1 MRPTHTINTLHS
13 KLGTKLGAFGSGTA
27 RWMLGWWEILFFG
40 AQALVMGLSPSSYRL
55 DTARIV
61 ARHIYQSM
69 GSILPWYTI
78 LTALIS
84 LIMTRIVVVTALS
97 YGLTQYALEM
107 VVRVLV
113 LELLPMAAALF
124 VAMRYMA
131 PMSSDIAAL
140 QRESLLGSWRED
152 QTVLRDEL
160 MPRVLAGVVSVL
172 TLTAVSAVVALLIA
186 YLVVYGP
193 SPWGFDAYT
202 RMVGRV
208 FSPAVALG
216 FAVKSLLF
224 SLAVGVIPVAAALIN
239 EPLAKLNA
247 QLTTA
252 VNIPVKTQVRPQAS
266 SSIGLTLA
274 NLGESGLVRLFLV
287 IFMVEAATLMIK
299 YF

>member
-1 MRPTHTINTLHS
+1 MEKRDPSKIAAYINLQLVITYTTMRSTHTINTLRS
-13 KLGTKLGAFGSGTA
+13 KLGTFGSGTA
-27 RWMLGWWEILFFG
+27 RWMLGWWDIVFFG
-40 AQALVMGLSPSSYRL
+40 AQALVMGLSPSSYRA
-55 DTARIV
+55 DTARIL
-61 ARHIYQSM
+61 ARHIYQSI
-69 GSILPWYTI
+69 GSILPWYTV

-84 LIMTRIVVVTALS
+84 LVMTRIVVVTALS
-97 YGLTQYALEM
+97 YGLSQYALEM

-113 LELLPMAAALF
+113 LELLPMSAALF
-124 VAMRYMA
+124 VALRYMA
-131 PMSSDIAAL
+131 PVSSDIATL
-140 QRESLLGSWRED
+140 QRESQSASWRED

-172 TLTAVSAVVALLIA
+172 TLTAVSALVALLIA
-186 YLVVYGP
+186 YLVVYGL

-239 EPLAKLNA
+239 EPL
-247 QLTTA
+247 
-252 VNIPVKTQVRPQAS
+252 VKANS
-266 SSIGLTLA
+266 NIGLTLA

>member
-1 MRPTHTINTLHS
+1 MRTTHTINALNS
-13 KLGTKLGAFGSGTA
+13 KLGTFGSGTA
-27 RWMLGWWEILFFG
+27 RWMLGWWDIVFFG
-40 AQALVMGLSPSSYRL
+40 AQALVVGLSPSSYRVQ
-55 DTARIV
+55 TARIV
-61 ARHIYQSM
+61 ARHIYQSI
-69 GSILPWYTI
+69 GSILPWYTV

-84 LIMTRIVVVTALS
+84 LVLTRIVVVTALS
-97 YGLTQYALEM
+97 YGLSQYALEM

-113 LELLPMAAALF
+113 LELLPMSAALF
-124 VAMRYMA
+124 VALRYMA
-131 PMSSDIAAL
+131 PVSSDIATL
-140 QRESLLGSWRED
+140 QRASKLASWRDD

-172 TLTAVSAVVALLIA
+172 TLTAVSGVVALLIA
-186 YLVVYGP
+186 YVVVYGL
-193 SPWGFDAYT
+193 SPWGFEAYT

-239 EPLAKLNA
+239 EPLAHAGSKVSAN
-247 QLTTA
+247 
-252 VNIPVKTQVRPQAS
+252 
-266 SSIGLTLA
+266 IGLSLA

>member
-1 MRPTHTINTLHS
+1 MRPTHTINALHS
-13 KLGTKLGAFGSGTA
+13 KLGTFSSGTA
-27 RWMLGWWEILFFG
+27 RWMLGWWDILYFG
-40 AQALVMGLSPSSYRL
+40 AQALVMGLSPSSYRAN
-55 DTARIV
+55 TARIL
-61 ARHIYQSM
+61 ARHIYQSI
-69 GSILPWYTI
+69 GSILPWYTV

-84 LIMTRIVVVTALS
+84 LVMTRIVVVTALS

-113 LELLPMAAALF
+113 LELLPMSAALF
-124 VAMRYMA
+124 VALRYMA
-131 PMSSDIAAL
+131 PVSSDIATL
-140 QRESLLGSWRED
+140 QRESQLPSWRDD
-152 QTVLRDEL
+152 QSVLRDEL

-186 YLVVYGP
+186 YVVVYGL

-224 SLAVGVIPVAAALIN
+224 SLAVGVIPVASALIN
-239 EPLAKLNA
+239 EPLAKVNA
-247 QLTTA
+247 Q
-252 VNIPVKTQVRPQAS
+252 VS
-266 SSIGLTLA
+266 SNIGLTLA

>member
-1 MRPTHTINTLHS
+1 MRPAHTINTLHS
-13 KLGTKLGAFGSGTA
+13 KLGTLGTGTA
-27 RWMLGWWEILFFG
+27 RWMRGWWEIVFFG
-40 AQALVMGLSPSSYRL
+40 AQALVVSLSPSSYRAE
-55 DTARIV
+55 TARIV
-61 ARHIYQSM
+61 ARHIYQSI
-69 GSILPWYTI
+69 GSILPWYSV

-84 LIMTRIVVVTALS
+84 LVMTRIVVVTALS
-97 YGLTQYALEM
+97 YGLSQYALEM

-113 LELLPMAAALF
+113 LELLPMSAALF
-124 VAMRYMA
+124 VALRYMA
-131 PMSSDIAAL
+131 PVSADIATL
-140 QRESLLGSWRED
+140 QRESQLASWRDD

-186 YLVVYGP
+186 YGVVYGL
-193 SPWGFDAYT
+193 SPWGFEAYT

-216 FAVKSLLF
+216 FAVKTLLF

-239 EPLAKLNA
+239 EPLAHTGIK
-247 QLTTA
+247 
-252 VNIPVKTQVRPQAS
+252 VS
-266 SSIGLTLA
+266 SNIGLSLA

>member
-1 MRPTHTINTLHS
+1 MRPAHTINTLHS
-13 KLGTKLGAFGSGTA
+13 KLGTLGSGTA
-27 RWMLGWWEILFFG
+27 RWMLGWWDIVFFG
-40 AQALVMGLSPSSYRL
+40 AQALVMALSPSSYRA

-61 ARHIYQSM
+61 ARHIYQSI
-69 GSILPWYTI
+69 GSILPWYTV

-84 LIMTRIVVVTALS
+84 LVMTRIVVVTALS
-97 YGLTQYALEM
+97 YGLSQYALEM

-113 LELLPMAAALF
+113 LELLPMSAALF
-124 VAMRYMA
+124 VALRYMA
-131 PMSSDIAAL
+131 PVSSDIATL
-140 QRESLLGSWRED
+140 QRESQLASWRDD

-186 YLVVYGP
+186 YVVVYGL

-208 FSPAVALG
+208 FNPAVALG

-239 EPLAKLNA
+239 EPLAK
-247 QLTTA
+247 TTS
-252 VNIPVKTQVRPQAS
+252 N
-266 SSIGLTLA
+266 IGLTLA

>member
-1 MRPTHTINTLHS
+1 MRPIHTINALHS

-27 RWMLGWWEILFFG
+27 RWMLGWWDIVFFG
-40 AQALVMGLSPSSYRL
+40 AQALVVSLSPSSYRAQ
-55 DTARIV
+55 TARIV
-61 ARHIYQSM
+61 ARHIYQSI
-69 GSILPWYTI
+69 GSILPWYTV

-84 LIMTRIVVVTALS
+84 LVMTRIVVVTALS
-97 YGLTQYALEM
+97 YGLSQFALEM

-113 LELLPMAAALF
+113 LELLPMSAALF
-124 VAMRYMA
+124 VALRYMA
-131 PMSSDIAAL
+131 PVSSDIATL
-140 QRESLLGSWRED
+140 QRESKQASWRDD
-152 QTVLRDEL
+152 QAVLRDEL

-186 YLVVYGP
+186 YMVVYGL
-193 SPWGFDAYT
+193 SPWGFEAYT

-239 EPLAKLNA
+239 EPLANVGNKIGNK
-247 QLTTA
+247 
-252 VNIPVKTQVRPQAS
+252 VGNKVS
-266 SSIGLTLA
+266 SNIGLTLA

-287 IFMVEAATLMIK
+287 IFIIEAATLMIK

>member
-1 MRPTHTINTLHS
+1 MRPTHTLNTLHS
-13 KLGTKLGAFGSGTA
+13 KLGIKVGAFGAGTM
-27 RWMLGWWEILFFG
+27 RWMLGWWEIVFFG
-40 AQALVMGLSPSSYRL
+40 AQALVMSLSPSSYRAE
-55 DTARIV
+55 TSRVV
-61 ARHIYQSM
+61 ARHIYQSI
-69 GSILPWYTI
+69 GQILPWYTV

-84 LIMTRIVVVTALS
+84 LVMTRIVVVTALS
-97 YGLTQYALEM
+97 YGLSQYALEM

-113 LELLPMAAALF
+113 LELLPISAALF
-124 VAMRYMA
+124 VALRYMA
-131 PMSSDIAAL
+131 PVSADIAAL
-140 QRESLLGSWRED
+140 QRTSQLASWRND
-152 QTVLRDEL
+152 QAVLRDEL

-186 YLVVYGP
+186 YLVVYGL

-239 EPLAKLNA
+239 EPLAK
-247 QLTTA
+247 TTP
-252 VNIPVKTQVRPQAS
+252 N
-266 SSIGLTLA
+266 IGLTLA
-274 NLGESGLVRLFLV
+274 NLGESGLVRLFLA

>member
-1 MRPTHTINTLHS
+1 MEKLDGSKIQVMRPTHTINTLHS
-13 KLGTKLGAFGSGTA
+13 KLGTLGSGTA
-27 RWMLGWWEILFFG
+27 RWMLGWWDIVFFG
-40 AQALVMGLSPSSYRL
+40 AQALVMALSPSSYRY

-61 ARHIYQSM
+61 ARHIYQSV
-69 GSILPWYTI
+69 GSILPWYTV

-84 LIMTRIVVVTALS
+84 LVMTRIVVVTALS
-97 YGLTQYALEM
+97 YGLSQYALEM

-113 LELLPMAAALF
+113 LELLPMSAALF
-124 VAMRYMA
+124 VALRYMA
-131 PMSSDIAAL
+131 PVSSDIATL
-140 QRESLLGSWRED
+140 QRESQLASWRDD

-186 YLVVYGP
+186 YVVVYGL

-208 FSPAVALG
+208 FNPAVALG

-239 EPLAKLNA
+239 EPLAK
-247 QLTTA
+247 TTS
-252 VNIPVKTQVRPQAS
+252 N
-266 SSIGLTLA
+266 IGLTLA

>member
-1 MRPTHTINTLHS
+1 MRPAHTINTLHS
-13 KLGTKLGAFGSGTA
+13 KLGTKVGAFGAGTM
-27 RWMLGWWEILFFG
+27 RWMLGWWEIVFFG
-40 AQALVMGLSPSSYRL
+40 AQALVMSLSPSSYRAE
-55 DTARIV
+55 TARVV
-61 ARHIYQSM
+61 ARHIYQSI
-69 GSILPWYTI
+69 GQILPWYTV

-84 LIMTRIVVVTALS
+84 LVMTRIVVVTALS
-97 YGLTQYALEM
+97 YGLSQYALEM

-113 LELLPMAAALF
+113 LELLPISAALF
-124 VAMRYMA
+124 VALRYMA
-131 PMSSDIAAL
+131 PVSADIAAL
-140 QRESLLGSWRED
+140 QRASKLAPWRND
-152 QTVLRDEL
+152 QAVLRDEL

-186 YLVVYGP
+186 YLVVYGL
-193 SPWGFDAYT
+193 SPWGFEAYT

-239 EPLAKLNA
+239 EPLAK
-247 QLTTA
+247 TTP
-252 VNIPVKTQVRPQAS
+252 N
-266 SSIGLTLA
+266 IGLTLA
-274 NLGESGLVRLFLV
+274 NLGESGLVRLFLA